1 VKPSI
6 FDVMAFS
13 PELKLTTFPA
23 SKGVARTNSVRPSS
37 PFTMSEALCA
47 PTRAVRK
54 RSARERNFM
63 AAAEEE
69 KCEDAEE
76 WADGEVRKQDSVGVG
91 LIDARQMS
99 YGVSSE

>member
-1 VKPSI
+1 
-6 FDVMAFS
+6 
-13 PELKLTTFPA
+13 
-23 SKGVARTNSVRPSS
+23 
-37 PFTMSEALCA
+37 
-47 PTRAVRK
+47 
-54 RSARERNFM
+54 M